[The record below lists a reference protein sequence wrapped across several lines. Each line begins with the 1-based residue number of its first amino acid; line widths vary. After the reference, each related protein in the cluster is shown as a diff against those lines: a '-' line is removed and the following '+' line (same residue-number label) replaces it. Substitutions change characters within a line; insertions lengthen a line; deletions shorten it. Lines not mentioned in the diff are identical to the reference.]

1 MQAQVPLAGS
11 ILCPFRSYPQ
21 VQDQIK
27 MNKCIL
33 ILEKSDSKECKTNLK
48 YRKGEKK

>member
-11 ILCPFRSYPQ
+11 ILYVPSDPTRR

-33 ILEKSDSKECKTNLK
+33 ILEKWF
-48 YRKGEKK
+48 KGV